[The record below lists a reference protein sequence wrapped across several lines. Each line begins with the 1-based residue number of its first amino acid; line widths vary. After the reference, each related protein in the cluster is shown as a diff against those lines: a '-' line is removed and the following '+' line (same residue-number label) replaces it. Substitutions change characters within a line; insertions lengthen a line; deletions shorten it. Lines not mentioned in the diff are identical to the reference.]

1 MSKNGK
7 QKQDTPASFDFT
19 DKKKELEEMMK
30 QFQDFC
36 VLNRIP
42 FFISANIKCVD
53 GIPEYL
59 SRSRTAYP
67 MGYVEKGDKI
77 IKMEQVLRGYDV
89 IMPEALPE
97 VDMGDNDIPMI

>member
-1 MSKNGK
+1 MSKSEK
-7 QKQDTPASFDFT
+7 HAQDTLASFDFE

-36 VLNRIP
+36 TLYRIP

-53 GIPEYL
+53 GIPEYI

-67 MGYVEKGDKI
+67 MGYTEKGDKI

-89 IMPEALPE
+89 IMPEAIPE
-97 VDMGDNDIPMI
+97 VDMGDNDLPMI